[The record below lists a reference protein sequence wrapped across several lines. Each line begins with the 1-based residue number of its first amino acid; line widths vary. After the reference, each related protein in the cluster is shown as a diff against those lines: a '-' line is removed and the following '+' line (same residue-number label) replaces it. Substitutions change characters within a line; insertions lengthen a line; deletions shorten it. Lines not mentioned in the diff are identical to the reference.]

1 MREIRYYFNMNSKYK
16 PLVKLAIVGA
26 AVSFVVG
33 AFAHFLAEKAGFQ
46 PNGWWPL
53 LSGVVAAP
61 IGFWLAIGIL
71 KKPTDD
77 K

>member
-1 MREIRYYFNMNSKYK
+1 MREIRYSFYMTAKYN
-16 PLVKLAIVGA
+16 PLAKLAIVGA

-33 AFAHFLAEKAGFQ
+33 ASAHFLAEKAGFQ

-71 KKPTDD
+71 KKPTDNR
-77 K
+77 